1 MEEREELMVS
11 LNPTK
16 THDPTRKSGLFLKPT
31 STFTKLGKPL
41 YPNHYCEKKNRSLSV
56 SFSGW
61 RTQQRC
67 GKWKEWVDSMHALHK
82 STWKK
87 AGIYEAVLN
96 SCYEIKKDD
105 NLILGFVQKWCDE
118 TKSFVFSWGEVTVTL
133 EDMMVIGGYSV
144 LGDSVDCAIV
154 NEDLVKVLEKLNEA
168 RTELSRST
176 RRRADPFGWMK
187 KFKDSGSDI
196 EHEAFLISWLC
207 RFVFPSSTIVKHVLT
222 IGIHLARGVKLAL
235 APAVLASIYRDLSL
249 LKDKMVDSKDYDH
262 NHETAAT
269 VCAPFQFVQI
279 WIWERFPKLRPN
291 PSYSC
296 MPRFAKWD
304 KKSPV
309 KDVSSFVGSALEEFC
324 WQPYGEDIIDHS
336 VLSKVYQDVGKWVN
350 VDVCLDE
357 GLESWARC
365 LRVSELVGMDGNCM
379 EQYLP
384 HRVAM
389 QFGMNQD
396 VPGDVVRANETSE
409 IAWKF
414 YSRPVKDAKLYIPSR
429 VSEPHVTARYLEWRN
444 KSTGSCKLLPQLCDD
459 EGINLVEDESRTE
472 GSEDAMGNNDGGGGG
487 YGIYD
492 DNDDADGGDDEDDKI
507 NALGSKLE
515 ARIGKLEEVFQYL
528 KAKKQKV
535 I

>member
-1 MEEREELMVS
+1 MLEDTIMEEREELMLS
-11 LNPTK
+11 LKPSK
-16 THDPTRKSGLFLKPT
+16 THDPTRKLGLFLKPT
-31 STFTKLGKPL
+31 STLTNHGKPFD
-41 YPNHYCEKKNRSLSV
+41 PTHCCEEKMCSLRV
-56 SFSGW
+56 LFKGW
-61 RTQQRC
+61 RTQQK
-67 GKWKEWVDSMHALHK
+67 GWKDWVDGMHSLHK

-154 NEDLVKVLEKLNEA
+154 NEDMERVLEKLMEV
-168 RTELSRST
+168 RTELTRSSANK
-176 RRRADPFGWMK
+176 ADQTQWMK

-196 EHEAFLISWLC
+196 EHEAFLVLWLC
-207 RFVFPSSTIVKHVLT
+207 RFVFPSSSAVVMKDVLT

-249 LKDKMVDSKDYDH
+249 LKTKMVGFKDDDH
-262 NHETAAT
+262 NDKTVTA
-269 VCAPFQFVQI
+269 VWAPFQLVQV
-279 WIWERFPKLRPN
+279 WIWERFCKLRPN
-291 PSYSC
+291 PGHSC
-296 MPRFAKWD
+296 SPRFAKWGN
-304 KKSPV
+304 KLPV

-324 WQPYGEDIIDHS
+324 WQPYGEDLNDHS
-336 VLSKVYQDVGKWVN
+336 LLSKLYQDVGRWV
-350 VDVCLDE
+350 VLDVCLDE

-365 LRVSELVGMDGNCM
+365 SRVSELVGIDGNCI

-396 VPGDVVRANETSE
+396 VPGDVARTNETSE
-409 IAWKF
+409 VAWNF
-414 YSRPVKDAKLYIPSR
+414 YSRPVTDAKLYIPSR
-429 VSEPHVTARYLEWRN
+429 VSEPHVTARYLEWSN
-444 KSTGSCKLLPQLCDD
+444 KSTGSCSQLCDD
-459 EGINLVEDESRTE
+459 EGKNLVKNELRTE
-472 GSEDAMGNNDGGGGG
+472 GSEDAMGNNDAGGGS
-487 YGIYD
+487 
-492 DNDDADGGDDEDDKI
+492 GDDEI
-507 NALGSKLE
+507 NALGLKLE